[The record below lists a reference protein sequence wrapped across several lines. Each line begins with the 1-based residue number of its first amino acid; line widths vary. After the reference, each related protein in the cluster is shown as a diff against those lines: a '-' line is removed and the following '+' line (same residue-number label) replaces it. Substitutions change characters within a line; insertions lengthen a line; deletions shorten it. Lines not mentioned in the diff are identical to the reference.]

1 MSETSEATEQTAEAS
16 EQTSE
21 AMEQTA
27 EATEQ
32 TAGYMERPPETRIN
46 PAPKE
51 NPSHWMKPAKDL
63 Y

>member
-1 MSETSEATEQTAEAS
+1 MSETSEAT
-16 EQTSE
+16 
-21 AMEQTA
+21 EQTA

>member
-1 MSETSEATEQTAEAS
+1 MSETSEAA
-16 EQTSE
+16 
-21 AMEQTA
+21 EQTA

-51 NPSHWMKPAKDL
+51 NPSHWMKPAEDPFFMHS
-63 Y
+63 

>member
-1 MSETSEATEQTAEAS
+1 MSETSEAT
-16 EQTSE
+16 
-21 AMEQTA
+21 EQTA

-51 NPSHWMKPAKDL
+51 NPSHWMKPAEDL
-63 Y
+63 FLCTLDGFFTDV